1 MSSLTTPTKGSSAL
15 ERHAGEAAN
24 NIISSLETARHELED
39 GELICSGNSLRPL
52 TSYWRGSGQGKTAE
66 GLG

>member
-1 MSSLTTPTKGSSAL
+1 MRDMAAL
-15 ERHAGEAAN
+15 QQALRDRYGD
-24 NIISSLETARHELED
+24 ED